1 MADRIKD
8 ILEKSRTIA
17 VVGLSPKPERASYKV
32 ASYMQSHG
40 YRIIP
45 VYPREDTILGE
56 TVYRRLEDIPDAVDI
71 VDVFRSS
78 DDTPPVAE
86 SAVRIGAKCLWL
98 QLGIQNDVS
107 QGIAEA
113 GGLDYVEN
121 RCIKI
126 EHEMRVGDKRA

>member
-1 MADRIKD
+1 MSHRIEE
-8 ILEKSRTIA
+8 ILRRSRTIA

-32 ASYMQSHG
+32 SQYMQSQG

-56 TVYRRLEDIPDAVDI
+56 KVYRSLEEIPDPVDI
-71 VDVFRSS
+71 VDVFRQA
-78 DDTPPVAE
+78 DDTPSVAE
-86 SAVRIGAKCLWL
+86 AAVRIGAKCLWL
-98 QLGIQNDVS
+98 QLGIANEVS
-107 QGIAEA
+107 QALAEA

-126 EHEMRVGDKRA
+126 EHELRLGGQ